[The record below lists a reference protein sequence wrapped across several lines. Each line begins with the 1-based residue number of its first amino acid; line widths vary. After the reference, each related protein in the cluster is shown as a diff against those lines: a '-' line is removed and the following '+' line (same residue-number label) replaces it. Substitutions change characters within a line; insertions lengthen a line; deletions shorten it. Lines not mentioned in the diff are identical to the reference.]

1 MIYLLVVLLNG
12 VPQPTV
18 YASEQEACVAYQASP
33 GSHVY
38 AISDKRNPSIAE
50 GECKPVQQFLGKK

>member
-1 MIYLLVVLLNG
+1 MIYLLVVLING

-18 YASEQEACVAYQASP
+18 YSNEQQACVAYQASP

-38 AISDKRNPSIAE
+38 AISDKRDPAIAE
-50 GECKPVQQFLGKK
+50 GDCKPVQQFIHK